1 MGERLND
8 GGEPVRRRAHP
19 AETTPAA
26 DAVDVEL
33 EALLAEALRT
43 AGGPGATAAG
53 SEGELRAL
61 AAFRAARDAGEH
73 RAARTRRRDDWR
85 HRTRRRTARSLK
97 ATLSVAVASL
107 ALGGVAFAAIGSAT
121 RDADGAQHP
130 KQSASASEGR
140 SATPSLTPSPSASA
154 DRDRPV
160 GAQDT
165 EAQCRA
171 YDQVSGRGKALDST
185 AWQRL
190 VTAAGGEE
198 RVEAYCAAQTAS
210 ASAAGSGKGYGNSG
224 GRSGGTGATENAGSA
239 GAAGNTGG
247 GQQKAGKTATPENSA
262 KGNAKN
268 P

>member
-8 GGEPVRRRAHP
+8 GGEPVRRHAHP
-19 AETTPAA
+19 ARTTPAA
-26 DAVDVEL
+26 DTVDAEL
-33 EALLAEALRT
+33 EALLADALRQVGSP
-43 AGGPGATAAG
+43 AAAAAG
-53 SEGELRAL
+53 SEGELRAV

-73 RAARTRRRDDWR
+73 RARTRRRDDWR
-85 HRTRRRTARSLK
+85 PRTRRRTARSLR

-121 RDADGAQHP
+121 HDSDAAERP

-140 SATPSLTPSPSASA
+140 SATPSLTPSPGTSA

-160 GAQDT
+160 TAQDT
-165 EAQCRA
+165 EAHCRA
-171 YDQVSGRGKALDST
+171 YQQVKGQGRALDST

-198 RVEAYCAAQTAS
+198 NVEAYCAAQTAS
-210 ASAAGSGKGYGNSG
+210 AAGNGKAGEKSGGNSG
-224 GRSGGTGATENAGSA
+224 DSGNSGTT
-239 GAAGNTGG
+239 GNGEE
-247 GQQKAGKTATPENSA
+247 KAEKTATPDKSA

-268 P
+268 Q